1 MSASLEPGREALI
14 DLLNRCWMTHDG
26 MWFYHCLQEFGIEKA
41 NRLNRAAIKSL
52 APLEIDRI
60 RKALGIEKKIIT
72 FDELKDFFGRAAPL
86 FIPPFMNA
94 TMSFPRE
101 NVMHWAFEPKNCF
114 AYKGIKRI
122 GAIDRYECGV
132 IYRLACWFDS
142 LGLKY
147 NITPAVERCLM
158 LAGDACSGDFE
169 FTFPQT
175 SFQERA
181 IP

>member
-1 MSASLEPGREALI
+1 MSVPLEPKREELI

-41 NRLNRAAIKSL
+41 NHLNK
-52 APLEIDRI
+52 
-60 RKALGIEKKIIT
+60 KALGIEKKIEN
-72 FDELKDFFGRAAPL
+72 FQELKGFFERAAPL

-101 NVMHWAFEPKNCF
+101 NVLHWAFEPKNCF
-114 AYKGIKRI
+114 AFKGIKRI
-122 GAIDRYECGV
+122 GVIDRYECGV

-142 LGLKY
+142 LGVKY
-147 NITPAVERCLM
+147 CMTPPVERCLM

-169 FTFPQT
+169 FIFP
-175 SFQERA
+175 
-181 IP
+181 

>member
-1 MSASLEPGREALI
+1 MNSPHEPDREELI

-52 APLEIDRI
+52 APLEIERI
-60 RKALGIEKKIIT
+60 KRTLGIEKKIEN
-72 FDELKDFFGRAAPL
+72 FSELKDFFERAAPL

-94 TMSFPRE
+94 TMSFPCE
-101 NVMHWAFEPKNCF
+101 NIMHWTFAPKNCF

-122 GAIDRYECGV
+122 GAIERYECGV

-142 LGLKY
+142 LGAAYHLS
-147 NITPAVERCLM
+147 PPLERCQM
-158 LAGDACSGDFE
+158 LAGETCSGNFE
-169 FTFPQT
+169 FFFP
-175 SFQERA
+175 
-181 IP
+181 